1 MVKEFGMDM
10 HTLLYFKWITEED
23 LMYSS
28 AMPNIYIYIYIYIH
42 THTLIYRKLCP
53 VLCCSLDERR
63 VWGRMGTCVW
73 QCPFPVRL
81 KLSQPC

>member
-28 AMPNIYIYIYIYIH
+28 AMPNIYIYIYIY
-42 THTLIYRKLCP
+42 THTYTYI
-53 VLCCSLDERR
+53 
-63 VWGRMGTCVW
+63 
-73 QCPFPVRL
+73 
-81 KLSQPC
+81 